1 MKIADLFLNLGLNGQ
16 GEVSKGLKGI
26 SGSLKDLFSM
36 SIQTKLTLAGIA
48 SGLTA
53 AAFSAGKTGMSLKQ
67 FANSFGLSTREM
79 QLWEM
84 AGRQFGVSAEE
95 VRGSV
100 EGIQDALIEAKAG
113 RGFNEAFSLLG
124 IDPRS
129 SKDAFDVLE
138 KLRQRVKDGQVDA
151 MRLFSSGLIDK
162 NMFQFLRQTG
172 DPLKMKPIAPI
183 LSKGQIDQL
192 ARVSVSFSNFSEN
205 LKRSMENFIVKNEPL
220 INGLIKSIGELLE
233 SLLKWIGK
241 GEDKTGL
248 IADVVKGEN
257 IPVAVTKAAGRG
269 FLSVGDKINEAVVEG
284 GKALWE
290 TFKAGAAEIEYN
302 NRPPPSI
309 QPNLSKRDTGWIEY
323 QQGNTSTYVFN
334 DVKVDDKMSD
344 GWKKETQNV
353 FRQLVGAK

>member
-1 MKIADLFLNLGLNGQ
+1 MKIADLFISLGLNGQ
-16 GEVSKGLKGI
+16 NEVSKGLKGI

-67 FANSFGLSTREM
+67 FANSFDLSTKQM

-113 RGFNEAFSLLG
+113 RGFNETFSLLG
-124 IDPRS
+124 IDPRE

-138 KLRQRVKDGQVDA
+138 KLRQRVKAGQIDA

-183 LSKGQIDQL
+183 LSKSQIDDL
-192 ARVSVSFSNFSEN
+192 AKVSVSFSNFNEN
-205 LKRSMENFIVKNEPL
+205 LKRTMETFIVKNQPL
-220 INGLIKSIGELLE
+220 IENLIKSIEKLLTT
-233 SLLKWIGK
+233 LLNWIGNAEK
-241 GEDKTGL
+241 GTGL
-248 IADVVKGEN
+248 ISDIAKGESV
-257 IPVAVTKAAGRG
+257 PVAATKAAGRG
-269 FLSVGDKINEAVVEG
+269 ILAVGDKINEAVVEG
-284 GKALWE
+284 GKALYE
-290 TFKAGAAEIEYN
+290 MFRENALELEYAKKG
-302 NRPPPSI
+302 PPNI
-309 QPNLSKRDTGWIEY
+309 QPNLSKRDLGWTEY
-323 QQGNTSTYVFN
+323 QEGNTSTFILN
-334 DVKVDDKMSD
+334 DVNVDSKFSD
-344 GWKKETQNV
+344 SWKTETQHV
-353 FRQLVGAK
+353 VRQLVGTK